1 MKRQLL
7 WFGVVG
13 ISALVVHYLM
23 VTAVLTPLGLAPLVA
38 NIAAFLV
45 AFQVSYWGHRHL
57 TFGQSGVSHRH
68 ALPRFF
74 GVACLSF
81 AVNEGL
87 YALLLRF
94 TALDYRVSLL
104 IVLFAVAALT
114 FVLSKL
120 WAFRARSLA

>member
-1 MKRQLL
+1 MKRQLF

-13 ISALVVHYLM
+13 ISALVVHYLT
-23 VTAVLTPLGLAPLVA
+23 VTVVLTPLGLAPLIA
-38 NIAAFLV
+38 NVAAFLL
-45 AFQVSYWGHRHL
+45 AFQVSYWGHRQF
-57 TFGQSGVSHRH
+57 TFGHSGTPHRQS
-68 ALPRFF
+68 LPRFF

-81 AVNEGL
+81 FVNEAL

-120 WAFRARSLA
+120 WAFRARSAV